1 MAGSTV
7 IHITDRMLYGKFRLP
22 LAIRPPVVVA
32 TGARV
37 IADSVKVLFVM
48 AGWAVVTHEHGSL
61 PLGPGNIVVV
71 PSRVE
76 HAISSVGFMEGVA
89 AFLRPDFLEVHLR
102 WLPSTHPLMQQLRR
116 AHTGA
121 PTVGVLDVGSHGI
134 HELRAKL
141 SVLAALA
148 GVPSSEFAVLARVAD
163 VFDQVAF
170 LISRNPGARATDAVH
185 RPRPVIP
192 HAPVVAAARAL
203 HEDLGHAW
211 TVTELAQTVA
221 MSPSQLSRLF
231 RHDLGH
237 SPAAYLWSAR
247 TDRMA
252 ELLAAA
258 DITVAEASQAVGWG
272 RGSASGRA
280 FKRRYGMSPRVFA
293 AAAREPGPLG
303 RV

>member
-1 MAGSTV
+1 MASSTV
-7 IHITDRMLYGKFRLP
+7 IHVTDRMLYGKFRLP
-22 LAIRPPVVVA
+22 LAIRPAVVVV
-32 TGARV
+32 TGESV
-37 IADSVKVLFVM
+37 IADSVKVLFVTD
-48 AGWAVVTHEHGSL
+48 GWAVATHVHGSL
-61 PLGPGNIVVV
+61 PLGPGNILVV

-89 AFLRPDFLEVHLR
+89 IFLRPDFLDVHLR
-102 WLPSTHPLMQQLRR
+102 WLPSTHPLMQKLRR

-121 PTVGVLDVGSHGI
+121 PTVGVVDTGLHGI

-170 LISRNPGARATDAVH
+170 LVSRNRGIGATDVVH
-185 RPRPVIP
+185 RPVIP

-231 RHDLGH
+231 RHDLGV

-252 ELLAAA
+252 ELLSAS
-258 DITVAEASQAVGWG
+258 DVTVTEASRAVGWG

-293 AAAREPGPLG
+293 AAAREPGPLA
-303 RV
+303 R